1 MKATDHNLLTA
12 GQQSGIMMLMRTT
25 LTLSDDLIR
34 LARKRAAESHRT
46 FKDIVNEALR
56 LGLSSTGKP
65 PGRGKPAFDLPVMKG
80 KLMPGVNLHSNSD
93 LLDLMDG
100 L

>member
-1 MKATDHNLLTA
+1 
-12 GQQSGIMMLMRTT
+12 MMPMRTT

-34 LARKRAAESHRT
+34 MARKGAAETRRT
-46 FKDIVNEALR
+46 LKEVVNEALR

-65 PGRGKPAFDLPVMKG
+65 PVKRQPAFELPVMRG
-80 KLMPGVNLHSNSD
+80 GAILPGVNLHSNSD

-100 L
+100 R

>member
-1 MKATDHNLLTA
+1 MP
-12 GQQSGIMMLMRTT
+12 MRTT

-34 LARKRAAESHRT
+34 MARRRAAETHRT
-46 FKDIVNEALR
+46 FKEIVNEALR

-65 PGRGKPAFDLPVMKG
+65 ATRGKSPLGLPVMKG
-80 KLMPGVNLHSNSD
+80 AKLMPGVNLHSNSD
-93 LLDLMDG
+93 LLNLMDD